1 MTMPV
6 TPIRPDRAAVAL
18 PSARFFYLYVCI
30 TGAAVMM
37 LEFAASRVVAPWF
50 GSSIFVW
57 GNIIGAIL
65 IALSLGY
72 YYGGKLADKHPD
84 MRTLTSIV
92 YGAGLFVSVIPL
104 LVFWLTRN
112 ISLFDLY
119 SGSSVLVTII
129 GSFLVIA
136 ILFAFPV
143 GLLGM
148 VSPFVI
154 RLATTK
160 VEAAGSVAGG
170 LYAWSTLGSI
180 LGTFG
185 AAFILIPLLGS
196 RETIILSA
204 VGLLAIAAAGLR
216 SKPWLWFG
224 LALPLAVYAV
234 VGQQPLRASA
244 ATVTQVESMYQFIEV
259 SDSGDRL
266 NLQFNEGLGTQ
277 SYYMKEGVLT
287 DSYYDSLALVPSLL
301 APQRVTP
308 QAVVLGLAG
317 GTLTRQLREFYPE
330 YQITGVEIDPE
341 VVRLANEHFALA
353 EQNVDVQVQD
363 ARQFLRASEQSYD
376 IIYVDAFANEYY
388 IPWHLTT
395 VEFFE
400 TALDHLTPGGVVAMN
415 IGSARENSPL
425 LQAFIATLGQVFTHV
440 YIAQVPESFN
450 YVVVASQTPL
460 TVNPLVGITDERYT
474 FASILR
480 TNWHEVEP
488 QTTATV
494 LTDNR
499 APIEL
504 YTEGMIWDYLY
515 ALQ

>member
-1 MTMPV
+1 MKPV
-6 TPIRPDRAAVAL
+6 L
-18 PSARFFYLYVCI
+18 PSARFFYLYVCV

-72 YYGGKLADKHPD
+72 FYGGKLADKHPN
-84 MRTLTSIV
+84 MHTLTAIV
-92 YGAGLFVSVIPL
+92 YSAGLFVSLIPL
-104 LVFWLTRN
+104 LVFWVTRN

-119 SGSSVLVTII
+119 SGSSVLFTII
-129 GSFLVIA
+129 GSFIVIVT
-136 ILFAFPV
+136 LFAFPV

-160 VEAAGSVAGG
+160 VEAAGTVAGG

-185 AAFILIPLLGS
+185 AAFVFIPLLGS

-204 VGLLAIAAAGLR
+204 GGLLLIAAAGQR
-216 SKPWLWFG
+216 CAWWLWLGILLPVGVYG
-224 LALPLAVYAV
+224 L
-234 VGQQPLRASA
+234 VGLQPLRASA
-244 ATVTQVESMYQFIEV
+244 TTLTQVESMYQFIEV
-259 SDSGDRL
+259 SDGGDRL

-277 SYYMKEGVLT
+277 SYYMKTGVLT
-287 DSYYDSLALVPSLL
+287 DSYYDVLALIPGI
-301 APQRVTP
+301 VTTQSIQP
-308 QAVVLGLAG
+308 QALVLGLAG
-317 GTLTRQLREFYPE
+317 GTLTRQLGEYYPN
-330 YQITGVEIDPE
+330 YRVTGVELDPA
-341 VVRLANEHFALA
+341 VMQLANKYFHLS
-353 EQNVDVQVQD
+353 EQPIEVHIQD
-363 ARQFLRASEQSYD
+363 ARQWLRASHKTYD

-400 TALDHLTPGGVVAMN
+400 TVADHLTPTGTVAMN
-415 IGSARENSPL
+415 IGSSTEDSAL
-425 LQAFIATLGQVFTHV
+425 LQAFIATLKQVFPHV
-440 YIAQVPESFN
+440 YVAAVPGSFN
-450 YVVVASQTPL
+450 YVVVASAVSQTATAL
-460 TVNPLVGITDERYT
+460 DTVNDDR
-474 FASILR
+474 ASYAAVLKL
-480 TNWHEVEP
+480 NWHEV
-488 QTTATV
+488 QSAATATV

-504 YTEGMIWDYLY
+504 YTEGMIWGYLY
-515 ALQ
+515 DL